1 MSLVRR
7 KVVTGKMVG
16 VREAFIGTE
25 EEHRDLIKNSR
36 WVSNPEL
43 EFFKNKGTEELLAVV
58 RGNEE
63 VGGNRVYKIHDY
75 KLINVLRLYSEAT
88 RSWVT
93 FYKRKR

>member
-1 MSLVRR
+1 
-7 KVVTGKMVG
+7 VTGKMVG

-63 VGGNRVYKIHDY
+63 VGGKRVYKIHDY